1 MIQGTIDD
9 IFFTMDFAR
18 ETPEV
23 LMLKRT
29 NLI

>member
-23 LMLKRT
+23 LIRVSQKT
-29 NLI
+29 

>member
-23 LMLKRT
+23 LISKRT
-29 NLI
+29 I

>member
-23 LMLKRT
+23 LMLKAQF
-29 NLI
+29 